1 MAVLEAERKPI
12 SKSARQMGVEE
23 PEPYM
28 PKDFALLAA
37 NYPELRMEMTREG
50 EIIIM
55 PPAGSESGGRNA
67 DVTADIV
74 IWNRQAKLGKVFDS
88 SSGFTLPNG
97 ARRSPDT
104 SWIET
109 ARWEALSQEQREEFA
124 PICPD
129 FVLELRSRTDRLSV
143 LQDKMQEYLDNGAR
157 LGWLIDPKSK
167 RVEVYHPSR
176 EVEILNHPASLSGE
190 DVLPGFVLTLEGIL
204 F

>member
-12 SKSARQMGVEE
+12 SKSVPQTGVEE
-23 PEPYM
+23 PEPYT
-28 PKDFALLAA
+28 PEDFAQFAA
-37 NYPELRMEMTREG
+37 NYPDLRMELTKDG

-104 SWIET
+104 SWIKT
-109 ARWEALSQEQREEFA
+109 SRWEALSQEQRKEFA

-129 FVLELRSRTDRLSV
+129 FVLELRSKTDRLSAV
-143 LQDKMQEYLDNGAR
+143 QKKMREYMENGAR
-157 LGWLIDPKSK
+157 LGWLLDPKSK
-167 RVEVYHPSR
+167 RVEIYRPGR
-176 EVEILNHPASLSGE
+176 EAEILDNPALLSGE
-190 DVLPGFVLTLEGIL
+190 DVLLGFTLDLTGIL
-204 F
+204 L

>member
-1 MAVLEAERKPI
+1 MAVLEAERKPL
-12 SKSARQMGVEE
+12 SKSAPQMGVEE
-23 PEPYM
+23 PEPYT
-28 PKDFALLAA
+28 PEDFALLAA
-37 NYPELRMEMTREG
+37 NYPDLRMEMTREG
-50 EIIIM
+50 EMIIM

-74 IWNRQAKLGKVFDS
+74 IWNRQANLGKVFDS

-129 FVLELRSRTDRLSV
+129 FVLELRSKTDRLSA

-157 LGWLIDPKSK
+157 LGWLLEPKSQ
-167 RVEVYHPSR
+167 RLEVYRPGR
-176 EVEILNHPASLSGE
+176 EVEILDSPATLSGE
-190 DVLPGFVLTLEGIL
+190 DVLPGFTLDLTGIL
-204 F
+204 L